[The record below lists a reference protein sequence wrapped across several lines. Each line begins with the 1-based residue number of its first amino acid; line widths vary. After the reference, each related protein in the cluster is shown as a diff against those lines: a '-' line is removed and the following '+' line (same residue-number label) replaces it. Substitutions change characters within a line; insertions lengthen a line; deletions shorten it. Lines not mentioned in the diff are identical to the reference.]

1 LTEVFRQA
9 AAIDI
14 ADDQKR
20 RVVWRRFHE
29 RLHQQD
35 VDNRGL
41 VDDEQIAL
49 EGIVGAG
56 VGTRERVGVGENVR
70 AAYLVMFGQMRFGAL
85 VREQAI
91 EREPTLGA
99 TRRETGRLSASAFR
113 FDREFV

>member
-1 LTEVFRQA
+1 VLADIIGSGAVPLVRLTEVFRQA

-41 VDDEQIAL
+41 VGDEQIAL
-49 EGIVGAG
+49 EGIVGAS

-70 AAYLVMFGQMRFGAL
+70 AAYLVMQK
-85 VREQAI
+85 
-91 EREPTLGA
+91 ER
-99 TRRETGRLSASAFR
+99 
-113 FDREFV
+113 